1 MHDADYRVADG
12 DDVNVGG
19 GQGVPEFR
27 EWLIGQRADVRGVG
41 GFDFALADPAPHKKE
56 NQTRLVPHALGG
68 LDQRADRIRRSVIAA
83 VHHHHF
89 SIEAVPR
96 AERIGAVLHRCHV
109 IDQRPRGDDVQR
121 PAHVVTSR

>member
-1 MHDADYRVADG
+1 MF
-12 DDVNVGG
+12 
-19 GQGVPEFR
+19 GVSAASTSRLPTPPP
-27 EWLIGQRADVRGVG
+27 Q
-41 GFDFALADPAPHKKE
+41 KE

-109 IDQRPRGDDVQR
+109 IDQRHGG
-121 PAHVVTSR
+121 